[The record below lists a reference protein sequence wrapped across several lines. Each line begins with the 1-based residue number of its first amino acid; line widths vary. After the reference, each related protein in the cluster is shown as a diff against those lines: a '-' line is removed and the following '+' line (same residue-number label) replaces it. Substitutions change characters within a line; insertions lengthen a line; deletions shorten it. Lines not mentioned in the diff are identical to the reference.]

1 MRHTIK
7 IKARALIDG
16 AEYDI
21 TDQSQCVHVQNNDII
36 EILGLTG
43 NLTRLMVTPGGDNCV
58 NCVDCPIRPCVVT
71 DNDDHDCVFISDEAV
86 RFVNIDSE
94 LESI

>member
-7 IKARALIDG
+7 IKSRALIDG

-21 TDQSQCVHVQNNDII
+21 TDQKQCVPVQNNDII
-36 EILGLTG
+36 EIFVLTG
-43 NLTRLMVTPGGDNCV
+43 DLTRLMVTPGEVVRCV
-58 NCVDCPIRPCVVT
+58 GCPIRPCVVT
-71 DNDDHDCVFISDEAV
+71 DNDDHDCVFISDEAI